1 MRNNKLRLLIEFIGL
16 DYKKEIIKLIALFL
30 LGVAIGVGIFFLT
43 KQFVFLVVGL
53 GISIIFDY
61 LLFNSYLAKR
71 DQFNK
76 ERDEEF
82 INVINYFQ
90 TFITNKNN
98 VYQSFSKLMDYSSEW
113 MQEKIQRLLNDID
126 IDKSV
131 KPFVDFADNFSF
143 SIAKNIMLSIYQMI
157 DEGEDNLHLSQFE
170 TLFNQLNQTHQEE
183 LKDRKRKSLQTMTS
197 FPMVGAALITVILSI
212 SIIAIMGEMINVI

>member
-1 MRNNKLRLLIEFIGL
+1 MRNNKLRTLIEFLGL
-16 DYKKEIIKLIALFL
+16 DYKKEILKYIGLFFF
-30 LGVAIGVGIFFLT
+30 GIVIGLGIFFLT
-43 KQFVFLVVGL
+43 KQFVFLLVGL
-53 GISIIFDY
+53 GISLVLDY
-61 LLFNSYLAKR
+61 LLLNSHLSKKE
-71 DQFNK
+71 QINK

-90 TFITNKNN
+90 TFITNRNN
-98 VYQSFSKLMDYSSEW
+98 VYQSFLKLMEYSSEW

-170 TLFNQLNQTHQEE
+170 TLFNQLNQSHQEE
-183 LKDRKRKSLQTMTS
+183 LKDRKRKSLQTMTT
-197 FPMVGAALITVILSI
+197 FPMVGAAIITVILSI
-212 SIIAIMGEMINVI
+212 YIIAIMGEMINVI